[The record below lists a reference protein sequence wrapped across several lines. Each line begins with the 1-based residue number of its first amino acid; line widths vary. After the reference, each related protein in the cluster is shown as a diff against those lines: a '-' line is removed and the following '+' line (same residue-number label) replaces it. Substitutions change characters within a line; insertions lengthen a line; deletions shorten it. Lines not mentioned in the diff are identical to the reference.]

1 MTADINTWRQ
11 LVKDA
16 VESIA
21 DEALQRRAW
30 FGAGPEVYSPTEA
43 IEQFFSN
50 AAIEEFLTRPDNG
63 FDDAQTTAGWRLVR
77 LVEGLLE
84 ETPYE
89 QWSDPSYLID
99 EPRWKAIRTA
109 AGEFSKAL

>member
-43 IEQFFSN
+43 IEQFFSS

-77 LVEGLLE
+77 RC
-84 ETPYE
+84 
-89 QWSDPSYLID
+89 SYT
-99 EPRWKAIRTA
+99 RRSTHRAIHTVSRRAVGVYRRRTA
-109 AGEFSKAL
+109 R